1 MDEQRLNEGE
11 RERVECAA
19 DDNGH
24 SIRRP
29 TLSERVLTPQS
40 ANPSTRRTNERTNA
54 LIAWRTRA
62 PIPAILLL
70 IIRVIPDGFFERTA
84 RDSLVLT
91 RVRST

>member
-40 ANPSTRRTNERTNA
+40 ANPSTRPTNANERPDCMA
-54 LIAWRTRA
+54 HA
-62 PIPAILLL
+62 PIPAILLF
-70 IIRVIPDGFFERTA
+70 IVRVIPDGFFERA
-84 RDSLVLT
+84 AGDSLVLT